1 MHPLANEKGV
11 TVIAAVATLMVLSL
25 MGTVVVSL
33 VGIENY
39 SALHQAQSL
48 EAQWIAEAGVQR
60 TLTYMSRENGTCPPP
75 NPTPPPA
82 CPTLFSTVT
91 LGRGTFT
98 VEACRYN
105 PSPTAINKSGGI
117 NATAT
122 IIPVD
127 SLTGFAPRGRIAIEA
142 EFIGYTGTG
151 TTAGQCPGETPPCFT
166 GAKRGM
172 DDPTGTTAAA
182 HADNTPVSQYQCT
195 ISSTGTVSAGVGD
208 AKRVVEVVVQ

>member
-75 NPTPPPA
+75 PPA
-82 CPTLFSTVT
+82 TLFSNVT

-98 VEACRYN
+98 VTATRYN